1 MRSEVE
7 LYVLL
12 RNWLNDV
19 SQIDR
24 TFPSIERAPIEVL
37 NAVFDAVFDEGQK
50 SLDRFARVQFLLAV
64 MSIFL
69 PWRAA
74 ARDIPAL

>member
-1 MRSEVE
+1 MSYGTHTRSIAGYIAA
-7 LYVLL
+7 LIQPCSL
-12 RNWLNDV
+12 
-19 SQIDR
+19 